1 MDQYYCSIC
10 LDHTFAFALDSVSL
24 TGAMGAVAHLC
35 MISAFNRAE
44 ASLLAPFNYTK
55 LLWVSVLGF
64 LVFGDIPSFNM
75 WVGATIIVAAGIY
88 ILYRERN
95 T

>member
-1 MDQYYCSIC
+1 MHWIVF
-10 LDHTFAFALDSVSL
+10 LL
-24 TGAMGAVAHLC
+24 TGAMGAVAHLG

-55 LLWVSVLGF
+55 LLWVSVLGL
-64 LVFGDIPSFNM
+64 LVFSDVPSFNM

-88 ILYRERN
+88 ILYGERN